1 MTEADPPLIEIRD
14 ATVYRGNT
22 KVFDHLDLT
31 LEQGCSTAIL
41 GPNGAG
47 KSTLLKL
54 LMRELYPV
62 QRDGT
67 VVRILGLE
75 RSDVW
80 SLRTQL
86 GIISTDL
93 QQDYVGRAS
102 GFEVVLS
109 GFHASVGVWG
119 HQVYADDQLKL
130 AQDAL
135 RALGIEHLAERS
147 FETLSTGQQRRLL
160 LGRALVNQPDSLLL
174 DEPTSGL
181 DLAATFRYLQTLR
194 GLISEGR
201 TVVLVTHHIHE
212 IPPEIER
219 VVLFNSGRITAD
231 GDKRRILTSRSLS
244 TLFGTPVRLL
254 ESGGWYQA
262 IPG

>member
-80 SLRTQL
+80 SLRSQL

-93 QQDYVGRAS
+93 QQDYAGRAS
-102 GFEVVLS
+102 GLEVVLS

-119 HQVYADDQLKL
+119 HQVYADDQLKP
-130 AQDAL
+130 AQDTL

-194 GLISEGR
+194 ELISEGR

-231 GDKRRILTSRSLS
+231 GDKRRILTSDSLS
-244 TLFGTPVRLL
+244 TLFATPVRLL